1 MRFALPKAWYL
12 VIKEFHSLLADPVL
26 LALIVYVFTFAI
38 YSISTG
44 ISFEVE
50 HASVAIVDDDHS
62 ELSRRIAG
70 ALLEPYFRPAVVI
83 DAREVDGAMDSGR
96 FVFVIEFPP
105 NFEADVLADKGPT
118 IQVNVDGTAPT
129 LAGNGNVYLQS
140 IISREVASFVS
151 RDSGTVHQPINLVS
165 RAKFNP
171 NYRSVWFTAIMQ
183 VINNISILSIILT
196 GAALIRERE
205 HGTIEHLLV
214 MPVTP
219 MEIML
224 SKIIANGFVIIC
236 AAVLSL
242 FLVVQG
248 LLHVPITGSVGLFI
262 FGAILFEFSVTALGI
277 LIATYV
283 NTMGQFGLLS
293 VPVIVILYLL
303 SGGVTP
309 LETMPIWLQNIMRFT
324 PNTQFVSFAQATL
337 YRGAGLEIVWPQLA
351 ALVAIG
357 MVTLLICLLRFRK
370 VVSST

>member
-1 MRFALPKAWYL
+1 MRLALPKAWYL
-12 VIKEFHSLLADPVL
+12 VIKEFRSLWADPVL

-70 ALLEPYFRPAVVI
+70 ALLEPHFRPAVVI
-83 DAREVDGAMDSGR
+83 DARDVDGAMDSGR

-140 IISREVASFVS
+140 IISREVASFVN
-151 RDSGTVHQPINLVS
+151 RDSGAVHQPINLVT

-171 NYRSVWFTAIMQ
+171 NYRSVWFTAVMQ
-183 VINNISILSIILT
+183 IINNISILSIILT

-219 MEIML
+219 IEIML

-248 LLHVPITGSVGLFI
+248 VLHVPITGSIGLFI

-337 YRGAGLEIVWPQLA
+337 YRGAGFEIVWPQLA